1 MRGDNAIALDLPVAG
16 MGTAVRGYHVARE
29 GRWMIRSA
37 AAVVLIAVIL
47 LDASASMAQS
57 SDELGALKREIE
69 ALRTGQDAV
78 LKELQE
84 IRALLR
90 QRPAAQAAE
99 PRDIVLGIDGASVK
113 GDTRAKLVLIDF
125 SDYQ

>member
-1 MRGDNAIALDLPVAG
+1 M
-16 MGTAVRGYHVARE
+16 M
-29 GRWMIRSA
+29 RSA
-37 AAVVLIAVIL
+37 AAAVLIAVIL

-57 SDELGALKREIE
+57 SDELGALRREIE
-69 ALRTGQDAV
+69 GLKTGQDAV

-90 QRPAAQAAE
+90 QRPAALAAE
-99 PRDIVLGIDGASVK
+99 PRDIVLGIDGAPIK
-113 GDTRAKLVLIDF
+113 GDARAKLVLIDF